1 MKNDTM
7 TVREIVQLG
16 GGPKGL
22 YARLKELA
30 DDEEIISE
38 KAVYAWRQKGI
49 PERHWQWVQRV
60 CGVTA
65 EQLHRANEALRANG
79 RRRVVESK
87 AA

>member
-1 MKNDTM
+1 MKNSEM

-30 DDEEIISE
+30 DEEVISE

-49 PERHWQWVQRV
+49 PERHWQFVQRV

-65 EQLHRANEALRANG
+65 EQLHRANEALRQ
-79 RRRVVESK
+79 RRVVESQ